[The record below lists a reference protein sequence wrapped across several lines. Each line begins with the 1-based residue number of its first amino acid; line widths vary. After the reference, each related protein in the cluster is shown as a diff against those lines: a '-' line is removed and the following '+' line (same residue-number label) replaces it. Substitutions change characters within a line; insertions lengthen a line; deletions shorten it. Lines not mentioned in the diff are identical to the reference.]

1 LWKAALKAFPGSTGK
16 PSFHFH
22 ACPEYRM
29 MSFSYADL
37 DLCFWIVTKLRP
49 SSPTGDQT
57 VTFTQQYLSLLVLT
71 YPFSFDSLSN
81 RR

>member
-1 LWKAALKAFPGSTGK
+1 VESGAQGVPRSTGK

-37 DLCFWIVTKLRP
+37 DPCFWIVTKPRP

-57 VTFTQQYLSLLVLT
+57 VTFTQQYLSLLVVT